1 MVGHKDKHADIQ
13 HSLYVSFIVFF
24 SQQEVGLLKK
34 KKKKNPHCCEYRRS
48 V

>member
-34 KKKKNPHCCEYRRS
+34 KKKKKPS
-48 V
+48 LL